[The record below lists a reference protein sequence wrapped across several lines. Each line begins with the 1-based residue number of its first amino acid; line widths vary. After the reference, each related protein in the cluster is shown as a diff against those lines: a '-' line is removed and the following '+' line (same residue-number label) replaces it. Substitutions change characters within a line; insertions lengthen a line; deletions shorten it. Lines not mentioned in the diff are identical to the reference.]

1 MKRLLA
7 LLLSF
12 AIPLSLTACG
22 AEKKENSH
30 SDLNTSTISEEVTSS
45 TACEEEEE
53 ENSHIDLRTSTISKE
68 IKDMALTL
76 PEASSENLPNW
87 RGLEYEPMGDYP
99 DGYKYYG
106 FSTLGFTEQDVKN
119 VSDLGF
125 NFLRVPLNTKFYF
138 ANADVNQPVI
148 KHWENLDELISW
160 GIQYKVH
167 ISLVVCETYGHNC
180 TYTEEESTLFKN
192 QEQMDLFV
200 TFWDTVAERYED
212 IPNNALSF
220 NLLNEP
226 CDYIGEDVYCETAL
240 HLAEV
245 IRTHTPDRLI
255 ISDMFN
261 WGTEPLEGLVGS
273 GIVQSVHCYEP
284 NVLHSGKLQEWPS
297 ALPMVN
303 SHIYGGGHFTLRGNF
318 AAGTKV
324 NIYVNGVAAGAKI
337 LLSAGE
343 QEYDLFQDSWPETGK
358 NQCVN
363 VFTDENG
370 NPVYANY
377 DMMLQVVLEQ
387 DVQTIEIYPS
397 EQEGS
402 VLDLGGVLLQM
413 PTGREVMIDS
423 TPLEDTDMEQI
434 PVTDLTIE
442 SDGSIT
448 DNQPRSDYSPSYNQE
463 WLKSY
468 LQRYVDFSQETETTI
483 FLNEFGVPVTANY
496 KASLAYM
503 EDLLSIVN
511 EFGWSWCL
519 YDYKGPFGLVK
530 GTDNTLIRTD
540 AVYEKIGDC
549 EVDLGLYQ
557 VLKEHF

>member
-1 MKRLLA
+1 
-7 LLLSF
+7 
-12 AIPLSLTACG
+12 
-22 AEKKENSH
+22 
-30 SDLNTSTISEEVTSS
+30 
-45 TACEEEEE
+45 
-53 ENSHIDLRTSTISKE
+53 
-68 IKDMALTL
+68 
-76 PEASSENLPNW
+76 
-87 RGLEYEPMGDYP
+87 
-99 DGYKYYG
+99 
-106 FSTLGFTEQDVKN
+106 
-119 VSDLGF
+119 
-125 NFLRVPLNTKFYF
+125 
-138 ANADVNQPVI
+138 
-148 KHWENLDELISW
+148 
-160 GIQYKVH
+160 
-167 ISLVVCETYGHNC
+167 
-180 TYTEEESTLFKN
+180 
-192 QEQMDLFV
+192 
-200 TFWDTVAERYED
+200 
-212 IPNNALSF
+212 
-220 NLLNEP
+220 
-226 CDYIGEDVYCETAL
+226 
-240 HLAEV
+240 
-245 IRTHTPDRLI
+245 
-255 ISDMFN
+255 
-261 WGTEPLEGLVGS
+261 
-273 GIVQSVHCYEP
+273 
-284 NVLHSGKLQEWPS
+284 
-297 ALPMVN
+297 MVN

-318 AAGTKV
+318 ATGTKV

-503 EDLLSIVN
+503 EDLLSVVD
-511 EFGWSWCL
+511 EFGWSWCFL
-519 YDYKGPFGLVK
+519 
-530 GTDNTLIRTD
+530 
-540 AVYEKIGDC
+540 KIK
-549 EVDLGLYQ
+549 LP
-557 VLKEHF
+557 LK